1 MKKISIIVP
10 IYNTEK
16 YLQRC
21 IESLI
26 NQTYQ
31 NLEIILVN
39 DGSTDNSEKICA
51 KYKKTDNRIKVFS
64 KVNGGQSSARN
75 LALENITGDYIGFV
89 DSDDWIALDT
99 YEYLMNIIEKNSADI
114 AFIERIKTNGKELK
128 KYNKRPKEVLYEN
141 DNILE
146 EYLRYGMKT
155 GNYGLPN
162 YLYNS
167 KLFRNIRFPEGK
179 ICEDIVTNYK
189 LMKEAKKLIKSNKI
203 CYYYFQDNYSTTRN
217 KFSDKDFDLIYACD
231 ELIRLSINENK
242 KIKKM
247 VKEKRDRC
255 DFSLLAKIAY
265 YGVEENEKDYKEE
278 IEIMMRN
285 IRKNYFELIK
295 TNMNFIRKIQLSL
308 FAINYNLI
316 IKIRKYIN

>member
-141 DNILE
+141 DNIL
-146 EYLRYGMKT
+146 
-155 GNYGLPN
+155 
-162 YLYNS
+162 
-167 KLFRNIRFPEGK
+167 
-179 ICEDIVTNYK
+179 D
-189 LMKEAKKLIKSNKI
+189 
-203 CYYYFQDNYSTTRN
+203 
-217 KFSDKDFDLIYACD
+217 
-231 ELIRLSINENK
+231 
-242 KIKKM
+242 M
-247 VKEKRDRC
+247 V
-255 DFSLLAKIAY
+255 
-265 YGVEENEKDYKEE
+265 
-278 IEIMMRN
+278 
-285 IRKNYFELIK
+285 
-295 TNMNFIRKIQLSL
+295 
-308 FAINYNLI
+308 
-316 IKIRKYIN
+316 